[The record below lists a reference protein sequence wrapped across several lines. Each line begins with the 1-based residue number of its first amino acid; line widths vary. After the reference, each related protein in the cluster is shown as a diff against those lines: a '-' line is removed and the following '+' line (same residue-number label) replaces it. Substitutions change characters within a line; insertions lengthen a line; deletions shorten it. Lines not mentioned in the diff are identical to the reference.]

1 MQEYVFTRHSLHTTD
16 MIDLTPD
23 TSSLQPDHETVSS
36 ETHRAISGSAAS
48 PEAVQMASKD
58 VPCNCMSPE
67 AS

>member
-1 MQEYVFTRHSLHTTD
+1 MQEYVFTRHPLHATD

-23 TSSLQPDHETVSS
+23 ASSLQPDHETASS

-48 PEAVQMASKD
+48 PEAAQMTSKN
-58 VPCNCMSPE
+58 VPCNYMSPE